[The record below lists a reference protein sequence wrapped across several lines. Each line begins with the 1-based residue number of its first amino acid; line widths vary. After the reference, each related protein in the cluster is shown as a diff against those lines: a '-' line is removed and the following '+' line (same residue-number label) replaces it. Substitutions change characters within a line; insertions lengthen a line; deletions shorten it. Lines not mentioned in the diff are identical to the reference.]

1 MESVIEQILK
11 IGYDK
16 VKNYLLDNK
25 VNEAAAIN
33 EFLTDL
39 IREINPQEEK
49 ETIQIEK
56 DRNSEFNIGDYITF
70 DNPVSK
76 YIESSSDIRKLN
88 TLCKVIGY
96 NKPNNI
102 KVLIIKDRNR
112 QSDGISNINLLTEYP
127 YITKLHIADKYKPG
141 LY

>member
-1 MESVIEQILK
+1 MENLIEKILI

-25 VNEAAAIN
+25 INEATAIN
-33 EFLTDL
+33 EFMADL
-39 IREINPQEEK
+39 IKEISPQEEK
-49 ETIQIEK
+49 ETIKIEK
-56 DRNSEFNIGDYITF
+56 DRSWEFDIGDLITF

-88 TLCKVIGY
+88 TLYKVIGY

-112 QSDGISNINLLTEYP
+112 ESEVIANINLLTEYS
-127 YITKLHIADKYKPG
+127 YITKLYLHI
-141 LY
+141 

>member
-1 MESVIEQILK
+1 MESIIHQILT
-11 IGYDK
+11 IGNNK

-25 VNEAAAIN
+25 VNEATAIN
-33 EFLTDL
+33 EFMADL

-49 ETIQIEK
+49 EIIQIEK

-88 TLCKVIGY
+88 TLYKVIGY

-102 KVLIIKDRNR
+102 KVLIIKDSRK
-112 QSDGISNINLLTEYP
+112 SNNIASINLLTEYP
-127 YITKLHIADKYKPG
+127 YITKLYLPDKYKPG